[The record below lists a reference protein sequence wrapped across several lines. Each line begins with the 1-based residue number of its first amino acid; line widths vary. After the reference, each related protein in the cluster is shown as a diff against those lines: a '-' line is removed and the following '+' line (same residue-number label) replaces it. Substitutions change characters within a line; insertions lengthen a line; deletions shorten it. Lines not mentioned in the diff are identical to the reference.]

1 MIDGLHSI
9 QDIATYLKG
18 RGERLSPMNAARIA
32 YLQER
37 FSCQFPSVYHQFLS
51 LMGNG
56 AGNYM
61 KGSSAFSDELLSLK
75 AGASELINEHA
86 LQPLPTDAFVFWMH
100 QGYQA
105 AYFLLN
111 GSDDPPVYF
120 FSETNDLKA
129 FVLKEQTLTNFF
141 IAQLAMSF
149 ED

>member
-1 MIDGLHSI
+1 MMDGLNSI
-9 QDIATYLKG
+9 KDIAAYLKG
-18 RGERLSPMNAARIA
+18 KGELLSPMSAIQIA

-37 FSCQFPSVYHQFLS
+37 FNCQFPAEYQQFLS

-61 KGSSAFSDELLSLK
+61 KGSSVFANELTSLK
-75 AGASELINEHA
+75 EWAAELINENSM
-86 LQPLPTDAFVFWMH
+86 QPLPSNAFVFWMH

-111 GSDDPPVYF
+111 GSDDPPVYL
-120 FSETNDLKA
+120 FSETNDLKT
-129 FVLKEQTLTNFF
+129 FVVKEQTLTHFF

>member
-1 MIDGLHSI
+1 MIDGLDSI
-9 QDIATYLKG
+9 KDIAAYLKG
-18 RGERLSPMNAARIA
+18 RGERLSPMSATQIV

-37 FSCQFPSVYHQFLS
+37 FNCHFPAVYQQFLS
-51 LMGNG
+51 FMGNG

-61 KGSSAFSDELLSLK
+61 KGSSVFANELTSLK
-75 AGASELINEHA
+75 EWTAELISENSM
-86 LQPLPTDAFVFWMH
+86 QPLPSNAFVFWMH

-129 FVLKEQTLTNFF
+129 FVLKQKTLTHFF
-141 IAQLAMSF
+141 IAQLTMSF